1 MIDSKKLLR
10 QLNFPKNLLI
20 LAVKQRHPEHFKST
34 HFENLPAAAWPNG

>member
-34 HFENLPAAAWPNG
+34 HFEKLSTDAWPNG